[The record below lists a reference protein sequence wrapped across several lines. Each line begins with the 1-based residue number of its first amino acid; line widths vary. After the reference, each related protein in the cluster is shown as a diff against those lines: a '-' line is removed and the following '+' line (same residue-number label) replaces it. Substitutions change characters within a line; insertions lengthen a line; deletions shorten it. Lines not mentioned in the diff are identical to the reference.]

1 MIVLD
6 TNVVSEMMKV
16 EPHPLV
22 RTWLNGQSAE
32 TLFLTSVTLAEILF
46 GIAALPAGKRK
57 ARLSEALDGLMTLFR
72 GRILPF
78 DAEAARRYSEIA
90 IKARTN
96 GRALP
101 MADGYIAAIAASL
114 GFVVV
119 SRDTEPYDAA
129 SIAFINPWQP

>member
-114 GFVVV
+114 GFVVI